1 MKFQIC
7 ATSLYIAP
15 TWSETGDRV
24 VRIKKLQEFLSQL
37 PGDDKTGRIIEINT
51 LEDLAKLQREL
62 DNDLIIDFR
71 DAEFPTIEIYNDYR
85 E

>member
-15 TWSETGDRV
+15 TWSETGDR